1 MLIMATEKKKVGKR
15 RYVVVLGSGP
25 VEGSRFRG
33 GEGANREESQR
44 MFKAKRRV
52 MKTLHTEVCLVYS
65 KNNKEHH
72 VAIAE

>member
-33 GEGANREESQR
+33 GEGANREES
-44 MFKAKRRV
+44 
-52 MKTLHTEVCLVYS
+52 
-65 KNNKEHH
+65 
-72 VAIAE
+72 